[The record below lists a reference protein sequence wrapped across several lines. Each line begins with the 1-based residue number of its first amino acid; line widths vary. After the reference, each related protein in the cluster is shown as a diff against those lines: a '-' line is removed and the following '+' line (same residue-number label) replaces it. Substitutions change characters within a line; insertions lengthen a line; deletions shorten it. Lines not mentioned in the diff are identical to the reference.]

1 MCGVGWDA
9 GGHFV
14 SRAYLRCE
22 PDRVTGLRRE
32 RVLLRA
38 RVEAPPVPRAHHTMH
53 TTITRQ
59 QLADL
64 LSGIGSCYLSGG
76 GYDGDAALAALGAI
90 AQALAEHVRL
100 GPTET
105 YEIPPVRA

>member
-1 MCGVGWDA
+1 M
-9 GGHFV
+9 
-14 SRAYLRCE
+14 
-22 PDRVTGLRRE
+22 
-32 RVLLRA
+32 
-38 RVEAPPVPRAHHTMH
+38 HT

-76 GYDGDAALAALGAI
+76 GYDGDASLATLGAI

>member
-1 MCGVGWDA
+1 M
-9 GGHFV
+9 
-14 SRAYLRCE
+14 
-22 PDRVTGLRRE
+22 
-32 RVLLRA
+32 
-38 RVEAPPVPRAHHTMH
+38 HTTT

-64 LSGIGSCYLSGG
+64 LSGIGSCYRSGG
-76 GYDGDAALAALGAI
+76 GYDGDAALTTLGAI
-90 AQALAEHVRL
+90 AQALAGHVRL

>member
-1 MCGVGWDA
+1 MRGFLSDSANAARNA
-9 GGHFV
+9 GAA
-14 SRAYLRCE
+14 RTA
-22 PDRVTGLRRE
+22 E
-32 RVLLRA
+32 RVILRA
-38 RVEAPPVPRAHHTMH
+38 CAETPPVSRAHHTMSTT

-76 GYDGDAALAALGAI
+76 GYDGDAALATLGAI